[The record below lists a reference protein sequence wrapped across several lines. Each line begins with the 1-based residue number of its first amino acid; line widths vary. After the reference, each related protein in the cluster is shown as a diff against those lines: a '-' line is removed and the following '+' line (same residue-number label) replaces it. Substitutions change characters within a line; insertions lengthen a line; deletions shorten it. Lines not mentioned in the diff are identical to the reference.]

1 MVLKNLRT
9 TRIVLIILTLAIVA
23 ALIGIAVKARF
34 YNKGEGRADA
44 TETSDSLSSEADF
57 EAGSTDN
64 IDSTSVP
71 GQLSMTDTGEYGKI
85 DTSSGSITAIQSPGT
100 ASNVIDGDW
109 DTYWQAVV
117 SNPPVDQEWSIDMGQ
132 QIHFNKVVSKFTG
145 VMNGVEAD
153 QGFMFVYGSNNGSD
167 WTVIKDSLAPGTT
180 EYTFPA
186 YQDYR
191 YVRVLPN
198 MSCGP
203 NTCSMKLYE
212 FEIYG
217 DTPASATHTSG
228 ATQIDGTANI
238 FEWQTF
244 TPTYT
249 EPANTDISFKLRTST
264 DGATWTAW
272 SASQTPASGTP
283 LDISALVT
291 SISGND
297 KYRYIQVETTFSN
310 TDGASTPTLL
320 DYSIGYHIN
329 IKPDKPVAQS
339 VTIGS

>member
-1 MVLKNLRT
+1 
-9 TRIVLIILTLAIVA
+9 
-23 ALIGIAVKARF
+23 
-34 YNKGEGRADA
+34 
-44 TETSDSLSSEADF
+44 
-57 EAGSTDN
+57 
-64 IDSTSVP
+64 
-71 GQLSMTDTGEYGKI
+71 
-85 DTSSGSITAIQSPGT
+85 
-100 ASNVIDGDW
+100 
-109 DTYWQAVV
+109 
-117 SNPPVDQEWSIDMGQ
+117 
-132 QIHFNKVVSKFTG
+132 
-145 VMNGVEAD
+145 
-153 QGFMFVYGSNNGSD
+153 
-167 WTVIKDSLAPGTT
+167 
-180 EYTFPA
+180 
-186 YQDYR
+186 
-191 YVRVLPN
+191 
-198 MSCGP
+198 
-203 NTCSMKLYE
+203 MKLYE

-310 TDGASTPTLL
+310 TDGASTPTLS
-320 DYSIGYHIN
+320 DYTIGYHTN
-329 IKPDKPVAQS
+329 VKPDKPVAQS